1 MTRMDLAP
9 GAGTPSA
16 PITILTGFLGAG
28 TTTLLNRIRQG
39 DHGLRVAVLVT
50 YDLLGLYDAFRPKYV
65 KRYAE
70 LGAEIRRAVG
80 QYCEEVRGGR
90 FPTGEQSFR

>member
-9 GAGTPSA
+9 GAGTPSV
-16 PITILTGFLGAG
+16 PKTILTGFLGAG
-28 TTTLLNRIRQG
+28 KTLLNRIRQG

-50 YDLLGLYDAFRPKYV
+50 DDLLGLYDAFRPKYV

-70 LGAEIRRAVG
+70 LGAEVRRAVG
-80 QYCEEVRGGR
+80 EYCEEVRGGR
-90 FPTGEQSFR
+90 FPTGEQSFQ